1 MKALIQTRCGDLN
14 RKYLPFAG
22 FDQVASACTDC
33 FAVQHVYSALGKERD
48 LTDKLRRSE
57 NVLELVPRLNLMRN
71 PKINQFDPG
80 VGHILVKQHDV
91 LGLEDEKHE
100 GQNEILRLVT
110 F

>member
-1 MKALIQTRCGDLN
+1 MWRLEPQ
-14 RKYLPFAG
+14 YLPFAG
-22 FDQVASACTDC
+22 FDQLASTCTSC

-91 LGLEDEKHE
+91 LRLEDEKHE
-100 GQNEILRLVT
+100 GQNEILRLIT

>member
-1 MKALIQTRCGDLN
+1 MWRLEPQ
-14 RKYLPFAG
+14 YLPFAG
-22 FDQVASACTDC
+22 FDQDASAGTDC

-48 LTDKLRRSE
+48 LTNKLRGSE

-71 PKINQFDPG
+71 PKINQFNPG

-91 LGLEDEKHE
+91 LGLEDEKHA
-100 GQNEILRLVT
+100 GQSEILRLIT